1 MFSGHETA
9 QLGRLR
15 QSYRRNEKE
24 QAVLTKAQNRGVR
37 TRMGMVISQ
46 DSQSLFEHPGIPHV
60 AIADAIQP
68 ATAAKGH
75 PIGFWFFFWGEFA
88 ERCSYYGMRAIL
100 ALYMT
105 ERLGVSKADAGTFMS
120 LFIAACYFFPLVG
133 GFIADRFF
141 GKYWTIVGFSIPYVV
156 GQIIVGI
163 ENQYV
168 VFGSLALLAMGS
180 GVIKPN
186 ISTLMGMTY
195 DQQRPGQEQLRSN
208 AFSWFYL
215 AINIGAF
222 LSQLA
227 VPYLRTAYSYQI
239 AFLFPA
245 ALMALALAVFAMGK
259 RFYGKEHIER
269 KVTDSG
275 NGHRPQK
282 TLTGLPIQ
290 YRLMTAEAAAEDRA
304 LKRATLIRIGSLFL
318 LVMFFWAIF
327 DQSASTWIFF
337 ADTYMDLHVFGMT
350 LTADQ
355 IQSVNAFFIMTLLP
369 LSVVFFNAMAKRGI
383 KIRPTDKMVAG
394 FLMTALSMVIMSSA
408 GFLAGAKHDAVK
420 LTVPEGELILPMSET
435 KLAEVKKAADGS
447 PVTLDSGV
455 KVLAKDFDYDKEKKK
470 LNFSNGALVLKDGG
484 KAEVRDGHLIASSL
498 DSNSLEAGGV
508 LESLLK
514 SGDALAKVKSD
525 AATATLEVVD
535 WVRPAER
542 VTVLWQILAF
552 FVITIGEILISVT
565 GLELAFVAAPP
576 TMKSFVT
583 ACWLF
588 TVGLA
593 NFVINAPITRLYPTM
608 EPGIY
613 FAILAGALAVV
624 TVVFIPVSTK
634 FNRGMAAAAAAEVG
648 RPKEGDSEAV

>member
-1 MFSGHETA
+1 VGE
-9 QLGRLR
+9 
-15 QSYRRNEKE
+15 YEK
-24 QAVLTKAQNRGVR
+24 QPGVA
-37 TRMGMVISQ
+37 GV
-46 DSQSLFEHPGIPHV
+46 
-60 AIADAIQP
+60 
-68 ATAAKGH
+68 KGH

-105 ERLGVSKADAGTFMS
+105 ERLGVNKSDAGTFMS
-120 LFIAACYFFPLVG
+120 LFIAACYFFPLIG
-133 GFIADRFF
+133 GLVADRFF

-156 GQIIVGI
+156 GQLIVGI

-227 VPYLRTAYSYQI
+227 VPYLRTAYSYQV
-239 AFLFPA
+239 AFMFPA
-245 ALMALALAVFAMGK
+245 ALMAMALAVFAIGK
-259 RFYGKEHIER
+259 RFYAKEHIER
-269 KVTDSG
+269 KIVG
-275 NGHRPQK
+275 AAQNGAPPEGR
-282 TLTGLPIQ
+282 TVTGLPIH
-290 YRLMTAEAAAEDRA
+290 YKVVSADELAADRA
-304 LKRATLIRIGSLFL
+304 LKRQTLVRIGSLFL

-350 LTADQ
+350 ITADQ

-369 LSVVFFNAMAKRGI
+369 LSVFFFNAMAKRGFR
-383 KIRPTDKMVAG
+383 IRPTDKMVAG

-408 GFLAGAKHDAVK
+408 GFLAGTKHEAVK
-420 LTVPEGELILPMSET
+420 LTVPEGELILPMFET
-435 KLAEVKKAADGS
+435 PLADIKKTTDGS
-447 PVTLDSGV
+447 PVTVGSTVTIASADWEYDS
-455 KVLAKDFDYDKEKKK
+455 DKKK
-470 LNFSNGALVLKDGG
+470 LTFTNGTIVT
-484 KAEVRDGHLIASSL
+484 RDSRRLQIESGHLQSGAPDSSAL
-498 DSNSLEAGGV
+498 TAGGV
-508 LESLLK
+508 LEPLLK
-514 SGDALAKVKSD
+514 SGEALSSAKPE
-525 AATATLEVVD
+525 ATKATLEVVD
-535 WVRPAER
+535 WVKPNER

-593 NFVINAPITRLYPTM
+593 NFVINAPITRLYPKLD
-608 EPGIY
+608 PGVY

-624 TVVFIPVSTK
+624 TVVFIPVAMK
-634 FNRGMAAAAAAEVG
+634 FNRGMAAVQGSSSGGQPGSADADTV
-648 RPKEGDSEAV
+648 